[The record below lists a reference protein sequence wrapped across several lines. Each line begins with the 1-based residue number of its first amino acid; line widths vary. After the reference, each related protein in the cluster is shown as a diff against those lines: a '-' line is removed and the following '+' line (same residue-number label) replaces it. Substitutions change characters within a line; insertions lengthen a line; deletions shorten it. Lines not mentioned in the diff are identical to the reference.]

1 MGNSAPIFSV
11 NISKQEDPESV
22 FWGSTLGK
30 GSRSWAFGEKERERK
45 REKERRKERKKE
57 KVRKGKRERE
67 KENGERK
74 GRKKREKRNKKGM
87 GRRRKAEEVLMV
99 HNAPF
104 LGKQLSFLT
113 KMELPTRIQQPES
126 PLRRLERSLL

>member
-22 FWGSTLGK
+22 FWGSTFGK
-30 GSRSWAFGEKERERK
+30 GSRSWAFGEKERERGRERK
-45 REKERRKERKKE
+45 REGKRGRK
-57 KVRKGKRERE
+57 RKGERE
-67 KENGERK
+67 KEK
-74 GRKKREKRNKKGM
+74 GRKKRKKEKGERNKKGI